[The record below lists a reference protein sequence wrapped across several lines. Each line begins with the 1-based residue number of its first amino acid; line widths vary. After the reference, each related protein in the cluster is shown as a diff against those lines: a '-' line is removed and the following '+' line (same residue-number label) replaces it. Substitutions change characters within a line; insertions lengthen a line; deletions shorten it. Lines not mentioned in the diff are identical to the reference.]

1 MLAGCGRKPDLYFV
15 SYDGTT
21 QKYAEENFGEAFEVK
36 MTDPAIMKASAKKG
50 DYVFLQMSIQQ
61 NLTLNDVVITE
72 DGGEWVDFMLSGAKT
87 EYNRTWSD
95 HNAYKKD
102 VEELASKGIKVLIY
116 VRGIDHNGEG
126 FYTEAH

>member
-1 MLAGCGRKPDLYFV
+1 MYFV
-15 SYDGTT
+15 SYGGTT

-36 MTDPAIMKASAKKG
+36 LTDPAIMKASAKKG